1 MPVSST
7 DAIFFGAFFSTLLY
21 GAYLVVA
28 YECSRVLLRRRKHRT
43 THKILV
49 ATHILLFILVSI
61 RCIAVLTRTLVGL
74 RFHIAPDGSIDTG
87 ALNSPASLLVNTAWL
102 LAILTS
108 DGFIIYRVY
117 VVWRGNKWAVLAPAI
132 GWISVAGSGIY
143 LLHSL
148 STYGPGAETFAGP
161 LTKSNEAFCAFTL
174 YTNLTA
180 TCLIAYRI
188 WSVRRGVHLLTE
200 HTRDAVNN
208 LVSILLE
215 SAGIYTAL
223 LTVHIVLLAVGSL
236 LMYICVDMEAP
247 TIGIVFSSIIIRV
260 SEGTAHGNTS
270 SLGPTSVDTSGS
282 ARRGRMQDSGL
293 PALTTEAR
301 QVGLRDSQTGSWRPY
316 TGPGNSQAGLGH
328 PHTQTID
335 VAVKLETVTHRDA
348 SVDLGAY
355 PVDLEEGSVMLNTS
369 ESVTESMS
377 TTEEIKQKRQS
388 W

>member
-7 DAIFFGAFFSTLLY
+7 DAIFFGAFFSSLLY

-28 YECSRVLLRRRKHRT
+28 YECSRVLLRRRKHRS

-49 ATHILLFILVSI
+49 ATHILLFVLVSI
-61 RCIAVLTRTLVGL
+61 RCITVLTRTLVGL
-74 RFHIAPDGSIDTG
+74 RFHIEPDGSIDTG

-117 VVWRGNKWAVLAPAI
+117 VVWRGNKWAILAPAI

-148 STYGPGAETFAGP
+148 STYGPGTDPFQGP
-161 LTKSNEAFCAFTL
+161 LTKSNVAFCAFTL
-174 YTNLTA
+174 YLNLTA
-180 TCLIAYRI
+180 TSLIAYRI

-270 SLGPTSVDTSGS
+270 SLGPTSGDTSGS
-282 ARRGRMQDSGL
+282 AVRARTWNSGGRQWDSGVRQWDSG
-293 PALTTEAR
+293 AR
-301 QVGLRDSQTGSWRPY
+301 QT
-316 TGPGNSQAGLGH
+316 GLGH
-328 PHTQTID
+328 THTQTID
-335 VAVKLETVTHRDA
+335 VAIKLETVTHRDA
-348 SVDLGAY
+348 D
-355 PVDLEEGSVMLNTS
+355 VDLEEGSMTR
-369 ESVTESMS
+369 S
-377 TTEEIKQKRQS
+377 TADLADLDKQKTDS